1 MASNLVT
8 LEENKE
14 LDGAKIAEGNAAAA
28 AAAAAANNAP
38 GGTGSP
44 TNPGSPHS
52 LVRIGSKESVVTT
65 KSIKIND
72 TVGEVK
78 VHIQGKWASLFFFYW
93 WSPP

>member
-78 VHIQGKWASLFFFYW
+78 VHIQGKWAPLFFFYW
-93 WSPP
+93 RSPP